1 MKIRILSIRKRRGFI
16 GAVLFIHLFFFGA
29 IVSLKAQDQE
39 IQQLLLNVQKLEQL
53 KDLLVQMKDKYQ
65 IIQQGYQQVKSVTEG
80 NFRLHEVFLD
90 RLYRVSPE
98 VKKYYRIAE
107 IVQMQLD
114 LVSYTRQSIQ
124 SHSGNDFADLLYL
137 KDVFTRLNGMGL
149 RNLEELMLL
158 LSDNQLQMDDA
169 ERLSAVD
176 RIHQDMKRIL
186 LDGQKIT
193 AEVQQLVRIRN
204 QFKNEAA
211 SLQLILSNHG
221 N

>member
-1 MKIRILSIRKRRGFI
+1 MKIRVLSIRKRRGFI
-16 GAVLFIHLFFFGA
+16 GAVLLIHLFFFGA
-29 IVSLKAQDQE
+29 IASLKAQDQE

-107 IVQMQLD
+107 IIQMQLD
-114 LVSYTRQSIQ
+114 LVSYTRQSIR
-124 SHSGNDFADLLYL
+124 SHSGNDFADLVYL

-193 AEVQQLVRIRN
+193 TEVQQLVRIRN
-204 QFKNEAA
+204 QFKTEGA